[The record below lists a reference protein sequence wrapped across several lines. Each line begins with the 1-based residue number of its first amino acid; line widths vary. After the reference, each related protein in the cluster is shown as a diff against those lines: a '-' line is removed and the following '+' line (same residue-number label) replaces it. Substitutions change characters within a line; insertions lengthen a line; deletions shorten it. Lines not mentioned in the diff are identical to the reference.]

1 MHTQYIR
8 GECRMRASIYKRS
21 TRTSA
26 FQTCFIP
33 MEFCHQ
39 ETSHFFRRSLRMND
53 RDRWGE
59 RGAWVRQTEGG
70 SKWSEGGRG
79 MSARHQ
85 QKLNLPVCILVQFV
99 CLSLS
104 FSLEFSEN
112 QHFPYYFRK
121 ACVSTNLHEYHYAM
135 HMWKA
140 ARVLSILWAFTWTC
154 LAVLYMIQ
162 IHVCVHISIVL
173 IRISHFNAKA

>member
-39 ETSHFFRRSLRMND
+39 ETIHFFRRSLRMND

-99 CLSLS
+99 CLSLFLS
-104 FSLEFSEN
+104 RILRESAFSLLFSESV
-112 QHFPYYFRK
+112 
-121 ACVSTNLHEYHYAM
+121 CVYEFTRVSLCDAHVESSKSIEYTLSV
-135 HMWKA
+135 HMDVS
-140 ARVLSILWAFTWTC
+140 RCVIYDPDTC
-154 LAVLYMIQ
+154 LCTHFHSSY
-162 IHVCVHISIVL
+162 
-173 IRISHFNAKA
+173 SHFSF